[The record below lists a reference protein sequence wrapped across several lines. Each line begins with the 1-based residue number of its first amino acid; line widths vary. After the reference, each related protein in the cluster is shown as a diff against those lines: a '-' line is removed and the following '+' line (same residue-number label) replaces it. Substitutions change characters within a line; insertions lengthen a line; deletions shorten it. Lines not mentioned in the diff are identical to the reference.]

1 MHRQTHWDTVYQT
14 KPSDT
19 VSWFEPAPTR
29 SMTLL
34 TAAGLSATSDVID
47 VGGGDSL
54 LVGSLLEHGVGHVS
68 VLDISSAALARAQAR
83 LGEQSRDVTWIAA
96 DITTVE
102 LPPASYDLWHD
113 RAVFHFLTDAGDR
126 ERYVSAVTRAV
137 RSGGALIIATFAAD
151 GPMRCSGLEVA
162 RYTPE
167 ELAATFADG
176 FTMEQGFVDSHHTPS
191 GAEQR
196 FSFVVLRRR

>member
-1 MHRQTHWDTVYQT
+1 MHRTTHWDTVYQT

-29 SMTLL
+29 SMALL
-34 TAAGLSATSDVID
+34 AEAGLTATSDVVD

-54 LVGSLLEHGVGHVS
+54 LVDSLLAHGVGHVT

-83 LGEQSRDVTWIAA
+83 LAEQSCNVTWIPA

-102 LPPASYDLWHD
+102 LPLAAYDFWHD
-113 RAVFHFLTDAGDR
+113 RAVFHFLTDAEDR
-126 ERYVSAVTRAV
+126 ARYVTAAARAV
-137 RSGGALIIATFAAD
+137 RPGGALIIATFAAD
-151 GPMRCSGLEVA
+151 GPQRCSGLEVA

-176 FTMEQGFVDSHHTPS
+176 FTLERGFVDSHHTPS

-196 FSFVVLRRR
+196 FAFVILRRR

>member
-19 VSWFEPAPTR
+19 VSWFESAPTR

-54 LVGSLLEHGVGHVS
+54 LASTLLAQGVGQVT
-68 VLDISSAALARAQAR
+68 VLDIASAALTRAQLR
-83 LGEQSRDVTWIAA
+83 LGEQSREVTWIAA
-96 DITTVE
+96 DITTVA
-102 LPPASYDLWHD
+102 LPPAAYDFWHD

-137 RSGGALIIATFAAD
+137 RSGGALIIATFAVD

-176 FTMEQGFVDSHHTPS
+176 FTMEQGFVGSHRTPS

>member
-54 LVGSLLEHGVGHVS
+54 LVGSLLAYSVGHVT
-68 VLDISSAALARAQAR
+68 VLDISSAALARAQPR
-83 LGEQSRDVTWIAA
+83 LGERSSEVTWIAA

-102 LPPASYDLWHD
+102 LPPAAYDFWHD
-113 RAVFHFLTDAGDR
+113 RAVFHFLTDAEDR
-126 ERYVSAVTRAV
+126 ARYVTAAARAV
-137 RSGGALIIATFAAD
+137 RSGGALYARGTGRDVRGRLHHGARVRRLASDAKRRGAAVLVRDPATALTLRHAQ
-151 GPMRCSGLEVA
+151 GVMRK
-162 RYTPE
+162 RTP
-167 ELAATFADG
+167 
-176 FTMEQGFVDSHHTPS
+176 
-191 GAEQR
+191 
-196 FSFVVLRRR
+196 